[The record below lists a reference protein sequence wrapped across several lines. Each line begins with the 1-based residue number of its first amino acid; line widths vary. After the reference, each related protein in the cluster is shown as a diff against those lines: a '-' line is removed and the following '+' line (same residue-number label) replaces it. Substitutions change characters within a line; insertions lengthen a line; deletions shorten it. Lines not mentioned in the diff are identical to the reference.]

1 MAYSKLILT
10 HFDIGLEEVSYY
22 FPPKTLFRTFF
33 CCIAAALT
41 LKFLNPYGTSKIVIF
56 EVRYTTDWR
65 FFELF
70 NFVFLGVAGGLLG
83 ALFIKASRFWAT
95 SFRRIEFV
103 KTHPMAEVALV
114 ALITGLISFWNRYT
128 KLAVTELLFE
138 LAAPCDKHT
147 KSGLCPE
154 PEDIPEVI
162 RYLLVAFLIKA
173 ALTVITFGIKV
184 PA

>member
-1 MAYSKLILT
+1 MAYFNIYLPTLT
-10 HFDIGLEEVSYY
+10 GLEEVSYY

-70 NFVFLGVAGGLLG
+70 NFVFLGVAGGFLG

-95 SFRRIEFV
+95 SFRRIKFV

-138 LAAPCDKHT
+138 LAAPCDKQT

-154 PEDIPEVI
+154 PEDIPQVI

-173 ALTVITFGIKV
+173 VLTVITFGIKV